1 MKNLKGL
8 YICKTYWKNLRTGK
22 MFPVLKYGKTSNIE
36 TRMYYYNKNAT
47 YKLLAFFPCDF
58 IDIRERLVQEQ
69 YDEYRLTRSEHMIY
83 ENNFKSLYENVKESA
98 SCKITKSK
106 NRKGQFVGY
115 SITD

>member
-83 ENNFKSLYENVKESA
+83 ENNFKSLYEDVRKA
-98 SCKITKSK
+98 SSYKITKSK
-106 NRKGQFVGY
+106 NRNGAI
-115 SITD
+115 SHWITD